1 MRNYAEWIATTPD
14 PAESSDTSV
23 TLSTLIR
30 SHGSIRRNGD
40 RATLRP
46 SSRISPMASDRCSI
60 EAQRDAHRRADAMLQ
75 TLALLVSNLRLAEA
89 ARVVGEIHARLQE
102 DLARR
107 GGRLH

>member
-46 SSRISPMASDRCSI
+46 SSRISPIAATVVRL
-60 EAQRDAHRRADAMLQ
+60 RRP
-75 TLALLVSNLRLAEA
+75 RLAAVESQ
-89 ARVVGEIHARLQE
+89 VGGSGAS
-102 DLARR
+102 RR
-107 GGRLH
+107 